1 MGEVVSSERAFWSM
15 GLETSDWQAK
25 WIGLESIEAEGE
37 DRKMNFVPENED
49 ELRLKSETRLRARYL
64 RKEIKLG
71 KDVKSAM
78 LYISGLGLY
87 EAYLNGHKIGD
98 QVLAPTPTDYS
109 KTVPYNT
116 FDVTSY
122 LNKGENTIG
131 LDIGKWPILFDAYSL
146 VPYIWIASTIISVG
160 SNLQR

>member
-1 MGEVVSSERAFWSM
+1 MK
-15 GLETSDWQAK
+15 T
-25 WIGLESIEAEGE
+25 
-37 DRKMNFVPENED
+37 NF
-49 ELRLKSETRLRARYL
+49 RLKSETRLRARYL

-109 KTVPYNT
+109 K
-116 FDVTSY
+116 
-122 LNKGENTIG
+122 
-131 LDIGKWPILFDAYSL
+131 LFRTTLLMSL
-146 VPYIWIASTIISVG
+146 LI
-160 SNLQR
+160 

>member
-1 MGEVVSSERAFWSM
+1 
-15 GLETSDWQAK
+15 
-25 WIGLESIEAEGE
+25 
-37 DRKMNFVPENED
+37 
-49 ELRLKSETRLRARYL
+49 
-64 RKEIKLG
+64 
-71 KDVKSAM
+71 M

-131 LDIGKWPILFDAYSL
+131 VILGNGRFLFDAIF
-146 VPYIWIASTIISVG
+146 PGSVHLDCLNYYL
-160 SNLQR
+160 SWK

>member
-98 QVLAPTPTDYS
+98 QVLAPTPTD
-109 KTVPYNT
+109 
-116 FDVTSY
+116 
-122 LNKGENTIG
+122 
-131 LDIGKWPILFDAYSL
+131 
-146 VPYIWIASTIISVG
+146 
-160 SNLQR
+160 